1 MMNLF
6 LIGLRGTGKSTAG
19 RTTADLLARSFIDLD
34 DLTGEIVGCDAAT
47 CFAEQGEDAWRAG
60 ELIALKKTLEHP
72 GPSIIALGGGTP
84 TVPGA
89 EACLRVAREDQRA
102 RIAWLD
108 TTPELLTRRIG
119 DDPGRPP
126 LTDLSPLQ
134 EMKAMDLARRPIFQ
148 RIADQ
153 RIDITGL
160 GLSAVVGSLMALAT
174 RG

>member
-1 MMNLF
+1 MNLF

-19 RTTADLLARSFIDLD
+19 RATADFLARSFIDLD

-60 ELIALKKTLEHP
+60 ELIALKKTL
-72 GPSIIALGGGTP
+72 GRTDPSIIALGGGTP
-84 TVPGA
+84 VAPGA
-89 EACLRVAREDQRA
+89 EACLRLARENGRV

-108 TTPELLTRRIG
+108 TTAEILTRRIG
-119 DDPGRPP
+119 DDPGRPA
-126 LTDLSPLQ
+126 LTDLSPLE
-134 EMKAMDLARRPIFQ
+134 EMKAIDLVRRPIFQ

-153 RIDITGL
+153 HIDITD
-160 GLSAVVGSLMALAT
+160 LSLAAVIGSLMALAT